1 MSTHRRSALFIILGL
16 LITGWLGAYAF
27 TLWQLRQAALDNGI
41 ETAATHARNFEKHL
55 TQTLEM
61 VELAAVGLAP
71 GQSTD
76 SISAHFSEQMNDAL
90 RKTPYLRSLSL
101 VDEQGK
107 VLASTSPNNVGSV
120 LAMRSFFPDITQDS
134 LMIHVGALWQGRDL
148 ADGVAET
155 PLAENVRN
163 NRPGFIP
170 VLRRIDNGDSRH
182 WIVGALNPEYFKLH
196 FTQLLSADEGHTQ
209 ILRHDGLLLL
219 SSNGDDLPGQGG
231 AAGQVT
237 EWLTRRDAGSLPQT
251 LPDGSP
257 VLTAYRV
264 SSRFPVLVAVHI
276 DQNAILE
283 RWRDDARHI
292 SLVVLPVLFALS
304 AAAFL
309 VWRRQRKLEE
319 RERELSSQRKLA
331 ASVFAA
337 TNNAVFLTNPQGDIV
352 TANPAFERITGYSV
366 TEVLGRNPRLLASG
380 HHDSDFYRQMWQGIL
395 KNGHW
400 DGEIINKRK
409 DGKLFYGILNINTVL
424 DDNGQLKHYVGV
436 TVDIT
441 ERKQYEGELLL
452 AKERAEAASLAK
464 TTFLATMSHELRTP
478 MNGVLGMTEVMLRSP
493 LDEKQRRQL
502 GIVRDSA
509 VSLLGIL
516 NQILDFSKIESHNL
530 QLEHTSLDIN
540 SLIHDLTALF
550 APAAEAKGV
559 ALYASPFPELP
570 PDLFGDPLRL
580 RQILTNL
587 LNNAVKF
594 TRAGKIT
601 VDAELRDGR
610 VIITVTDTGIGIAE
624 DKQQQIFEA
633 FTQADGSHTREYGG
647 TGLGLSISR
656 RLAEAMGGSLTV
668 DSTPGRG
675 SQFTLNIPARFS

>member
-1 MSTHRRSALFIILGL
+1 MSIHRRSALLFILGL

-27 TLWQLRQAALDNGI
+27 TLWQLRQAALDNGM

-61 VELAAVGLAP
+61 IELAALGLAP

-76 SISAHFSEQMNDAL
+76 SISTRFGEQMNDAL

-101 VDEQGK
+101 IDEQGK

-120 LAMRSFFPDITQDS
+120 LTLRSFFPSITEDS
-134 LMIHVGALWQGRDL
+134 TMVHVGVLWQGRDL
-148 ADGVAET
+148 ADGVAGT
-155 PLAENVRN
+155 PLAEEARRN
-163 NRPGFIP
+163 SPAFVP
-170 VLRRIDNGDSRH
+170 VLRRINNGDTSH
-182 WIVGALNPEYFKLH
+182 WIVGALNPEYFTLH
-196 FTQLLSADEGHTQ
+196 FTQLLPTDAGHAQ

-219 SSNGDDLPGQGG
+219 SSNADDLPGQGG

-237 EWLTRRDAGSLPQT
+237 EWLARQDTGSLAQT

-264 SSRFPVLVAVHI
+264 SSRFPALVAVHI

-283 RWRDDARHI
+283 RWRSEARGI
-292 SLVVLPVLFALS
+292 SLVVLPILFALS
-304 AAAFL
+304 VTAVL
-309 VWRRQRKLEE
+309 VWRRQRRLEE

-337 TNNAVFLTNPQGDIV
+337 TNNAVFLTTPQGDIV

-366 TEVLGRNPRLLASG
+366 SEVLGRNPRLLASG
-380 HHDSDFYRQMWQGIL
+380 HHDSDFYRQMWHDIL
-395 KNGHW
+395 QDGHW

-409 DGKLFYGILNINTVL
+409 DGKLFYGILNINAVL

-441 ERKQYEGELLL
+441 ERKGYESELLD
-452 AKERAEAASLAK
+452 AKERAEAALLAK

-478 MNGVLGMTEVMLRSP
+478 MNGVLGMTEVLLRSS
-493 LDEKQRRQL
+493 LDDKQRRQL

-530 QLEHTSLDIN
+530 QLEHAPLDIN

-550 APAAEAKGV
+550 APAAEAKGL
-559 ALYASPFPELP
+559 ALYARPFPELP
-570 PDLFGDPLRL
+570 PGLFGDPLRL

-587 LNNAVKF
+587 LSNAVKF
-594 TRAGKIT
+594 TRSGEIT
-601 VDAELRDGR
+601 VDAELRAGQ

-624 DKQQQIFEA
+624 EKLQQVFEA
-633 FTQADGSHTREYGG
+633 FTQADGSHAREFGG

-656 RLAEAMGGSLTV
+656 RLAEAMGGSLQV
-668 DSTPGRG
+668 NSHPDQG